1 MPFFAPYRL
10 IEGMAPVQEWN
21 VNVTQ
26 STDTQLR
33 MPGLSQGKSHRFKL
47 APDADQRAQ
56 IAERQGLVSL
66 RKLSFEGA
74 LHPDGKKDWHLIAKL
89 GATLV
94 QPCVVTLEPV
104 STRIDVDISN
114 RYVAK
119 IEERETGE
127 EMEMPEDESIE
138 LIPEVLDLNLVMEEA
153 LALHVPLYPRAES
166 AELSQST
173 FAGPGIDPMQDEDTK
188 PFAGL
193 AELKNKLLKGS
204 PEDEGNS

>member
-1 MPFFAPYRL
+1 MPFVASYRL
-10 IEGMAPVQEWN
+10 IEGMAQVQEWN

-26 STDTQLR
+26 STDTQIRLL
-33 MPGLSQGKSHRFKL
+33 GLSQGKSHRFKL

-56 IAERQGLVSL
+56 IAARQDLIAL

-74 LHPDGKKDWHLIAKL
+74 LAPEGKRDWLLQATL

-104 STRIDVDISN
+104 TTRVDVEITR
-114 RYVAK
+114 RYVPQM
-119 IEERETGE
+119 EERDTGE
-127 EMEMPEDESIE
+127 EMEMPEDESLE
-138 LIPEVLDLNLVMEEA
+138 LIPELLDLCDVMEEA

-166 AELSQST
+166 AALEQST
-173 FAGPGIDPMQDEDTK
+173 FAGPGIAPMQDEDTK

-193 AELKNKLLKGS
+193 AELKNKLLKGA
-204 PEDEGNS
+204 PEDDGNA